1 MENLMTYSHLITKS
15 NRKNTL
21 FVLQPN
27 NSWIQFGHH
36 LEQEDFELADKQLK
50 KKLKLLFGKAELIA
64 IAIDLPWLNQ
74 LLEKHEYPTTRI
86 DKAPQ
91 LSNSAYCQSLE
102 KPNQWAKE
110 RLNQWA
116 TPPDGVIK
124 QNTPS
129 CKTESV

>member
-1 MENLMTYSHLITKS
+1 MYNCLIAKS
-15 NRKNTL
+15 PTNNRSTV
-21 FVLQPN
+21 FVQLN
-27 NSWIQFGHH
+27 NNWIQFGHH

-74 LLEKHEYPTTRI
+74 LLEKYEYPTTRI

-91 LSNSAYCQSLE
+91 LSNSAYCLE

-116 TPPDGVIK
+116 TPPDGLTK
-124 QNTPS
+124 QNTAS
-129 CKTESV
+129 GKAGGV

>member
-1 MENLMTYSHLITKS
+1 MYNYLIAKS
-15 NRKNTL
+15 PTNNRSTV
-21 FVLQPN
+21 FVQLN
-27 NSWIQFGHH
+27 NNWIQFGHH

-64 IAIDLPWLNQ
+64 IAIDLPWLSK
-74 LLEKHEYPTTRI
+74 LLEEHKYPTTQI

-110 RLNQWA
+110 RLDQWA
-116 TPPDGVIK
+116 TPPDGLIK
-124 QNTPS
+124 QNTAS
-129 CKTESV
+129 GKAGGV

>member
-1 MENLMTYSHLITKS
+1 MYNCLIAKS
-15 NRKNTL
+15 PTNNRSTV
-21 FVLQPN
+21 FVQLN
-27 NSWIQFGHH
+27 NNWIQFGHH

-64 IAIDLPWLNQ
+64 IAIDLPWLSK
-74 LLEKHEYPTTRI
+74 LLEEHKYPTTQI

-110 RLNQWA
+110 RLDQWA
-116 TPPDGVIK
+116 TPPDGLIK
-124 QNTPS
+124 QNTAS
-129 CKTESV
+129 GKAGGV

>member
-1 MENLMTYSHLITKS
+1 MNFNYLITKS

-91 LSNSAYCQSLE
+91 LSNSAYCLE

-116 TPPDGVIK
+116 TPPDGLTK
-124 QNTPS
+124 QNTAS
-129 CKTESV
+129 GKAGGV

>member
-1 MENLMTYSHLITKS
+1 
-15 NRKNTL
+15 
-21 FVLQPN
+21 VLQPN

-116 TPPDGVIK
+116 TPPDGLIK
-124 QNTPS
+124 QNTAS
-129 CKTESV
+129 GKAGGV

>member
-1 MENLMTYSHLITKS
+1 
-15 NRKNTL
+15 
-21 FVLQPN
+21 
-27 NSWIQFGHH
+27 
-36 LEQEDFELADKQLK
+36 
-50 KKLKLLFGKAELIA
+50 LIA
-64 IAIDLPWLNQ
+64 LAVDLPWLNQ

-116 TPPDGVIK
+116 TPPDGVSK